1 MVVKYKLLIRKR
13 DTKDNDPIEITFN
26 NTKQI
31 RYFIKNITT
40 LDLNTKEYFFL
51 NTNELAIF
59 FYENYQ
65 EAFYTVNKR
74 SITLNKM
81 PNGFRREKVYN
92 KKLPFN
98 NNTLNKALKNIKK
111 ELEEHKVELEK
122 GAFDNEP
129 VHKFKLYQKE
139 NYEIVGTMNITFDKL
154 LWVHKIDYVESQN
167 PKEFINIVDRT
178 IKKYTKSTH
187 NARKRKYYA
196 NNS

>member
-1 MVVKYKLLIRKR
+1 MKYKLLIRKR
-13 DTKDNDPIEITFN
+13 GTKDNDPTEITFN
-26 NTKQI
+26 NANQI

-40 LDLNTKEYFFL
+40 VDLNTKEYFFL

-65 EAFYTVNKR
+65 EDFYNINKR

-81 PNGFRREKVYN
+81 PNGFRREKKYQ

-98 NNTLNKALKNIKK
+98 NNTLNKALKKIEK
-111 ELEEHKVELEK
+111 ELIEHKVELEK
-122 GAFDNEP
+122 GGFDNEP

-139 NYEIVGTMNITFDKL
+139 NYEIVGTMNVTFDKL
-154 LWVHKIDYVESQN
+154 LWVHQIDYVESQN